1 MASRLPVLGGHE
13 QGFAATTRK
22 DAWWVG
28 PGITLVVFTAFIV
41 YSAWAGTVGVH
52 YYAEPY
58 LSPMY
63 SPVIMTDLAAAGA
76 APLEHAWF
84 GTWPTW
90 WPKWL
95 PSSPAFFIVPF
106 PIGFRISCY
115 YYRKAYYRA
124 FGGSPPGCA
133 VGPLRTGKPYRG
145 ETGFWS
151 FQNLHR
157 LFLYPALLL
166 VVILSY
172 DAVMSFWKDGRFGI
186 GVGSIVVTVNAIL
199 IGSYTFGCHSFRHLI
214 GGRTDCMSC
223 GHSTLQYG
231 AWKRASWFNER
242 HMQFAWA
249 SLLWVGFTD
258 IYIRLVSMGVLTDYN
273 TW

>member
-1 MASRLPVLGGHE
+1 MSSRLPVLGGHE
-13 QGFAATTRK
+13 RGFGKTARR
-22 DAWWVG
+22 DAWWAEPV
-28 PGITLVVFTAFIV
+28 TLFVVFMAFIV

-63 SPVIMTDLAAAGA
+63 SPVLFTDLSAAGA
-76 APLEHAWF
+76 APIEHAWF
-84 GTWPTW
+84 GTWPAW
-90 WPKWL
+90 WPSWL
-95 PSSPAFFIVPF
+95 PASPAFFIVPF

-115 YYRKAYYRA
+115 YYRKAGYRSIGA
-124 FGGSPPGCA
+124 SPPACA
-133 VGPLRTGKPYRG
+133 VGPLRSGKYRG

-157 LFLYPALLL
+157 LFLYPALFL
-166 VVILSY
+166 VVVLSY
-172 DAVMSFWKDGRFGI
+172 DAVLSFWKDGRFGI
-186 GVGSIVVTVNAIL
+186 GVGSFVVTLNAIL
-199 IGSYTFGCHSFRHLI
+199 IASYTFGCHSFRHII

-223 GHSTLQYG
+223 GKQTLQYG

-242 HMQFAWA
+242 HMQFALL
-249 SLLWVGFTD
+249 SLVWVGFTD
-258 IYIRLVSMGVLTDYN
+258 VYIRLVSMGVITDYN